1 MKHCLGFLLLL
12 CLLCSSNELN
22 ACTVVSATMRGEVFA
37 ASNEDDYTPFSR
49 IWFNPATKDRYG
61 SVCFGHNDL
70 QAQAAVNEY
79 GLFFDFTQQNIDPTR
94 FNVKN
99 PYQGDLFMTILG
111 QCKTVKEALAFL
123 KTHPYARSSQALV
136 ADAEGNSVIINA
148 GAQVEKQ
155 GNYQINTNF
164 DVCDLKTGNYS
175 CQRYDIANKMLANTT
190 ELSVPFFKDLL
201 SRVHQEGNLST
212 QYSIISDL
220 KRGLIYVYNFHDYE
234 NSYTIDLKKELKKG
248 YRLQKIAQLFPTSFA
263 YETYAKQSPLYQ
275 KEQILDGINQVG
287 FEQATQPYLTMGKGQ
302 SKQDTALTMAVLEVS
317 LQLVK
322 NAWNQHQHGQMWE
335 YWFSLPDG
343 YQVPHWQDKRLTQA
357 DVLLKA
363 LMSDPKLDTK
373 THNFLAEM
381 YAYTQLV
388 SGNQDEARK
397 FYQQSIADPNQT
409 YPVSYQ
415 RAKTMLSRI

>member
-1 MKHCLGFLLLL
+1 MIVALL
-12 CLLCSSNELN
+12 STKQGQ
-22 ACTVVSATMRGEVFA
+22 ACTIVSAALKGEVFA

-70 QAQAAVNEY
+70 QAQAAVNEF
-79 GLFFDFTQQNIDPTR
+79 GLFFDFTQQNIDPAR
-94 FNVKN
+94 FNIKN
-99 PYQGDLFMTILG
+99 PYQGDLFMLILG
-111 QCKTVKEALAFL
+111 QCKTVKEVLAFL
-123 KTHPYARSSQALV
+123 KTHPYARSAQALV
-136 ADAEGNSVIINA
+136 ADAQGNSVIINA

-175 CQRYDIANKMLANTT
+175 CQRYAIADDMLSHTT

-234 NSYTIDLKKELKKG
+234 NSYLIDLKKEFKKG

-263 YETYAKQSPLYQ
+263 YETYAKKSPLYQ
-275 KEQILDGINQVG
+275 KEQILDQINQVG
-287 FEQATQPYLTMGKGQ
+287 FEQATQPYLTLGKGQ
-302 SKQDTALTMAVLEVS
+302 SKQDTALAMAVLEVS

-322 NAWNQHQHGQMWE
+322 NAWNQHQHGLMWE

-343 YQVPHWQDKRLTQA
+343 YQVPHWQDNRLTQA
-357 DVLLKA
+357 DILLKA
-363 LMSDPKLDTK
+363 LMSDAKLDTK
-373 THNFLAEM
+373 MHNFLAEI

-388 SGNQDEARK
+388 LNNREEART
-397 FYQQSIADPNQT
+397 FYQQASADPSQT

-415 RAKTMLSRI
+415 RAKTMLARI